1 MRHPRVAGST
11 RLLIKS
17 VPPII
22 LEYWIAELFELSY
35 NRAHDAHDRLRP
47 DGPPVLLLYGAD
59 DDSLPPSQ
67 SI

>member
-35 NRAHDAHDRLRP
+35 NSAHDRLRR